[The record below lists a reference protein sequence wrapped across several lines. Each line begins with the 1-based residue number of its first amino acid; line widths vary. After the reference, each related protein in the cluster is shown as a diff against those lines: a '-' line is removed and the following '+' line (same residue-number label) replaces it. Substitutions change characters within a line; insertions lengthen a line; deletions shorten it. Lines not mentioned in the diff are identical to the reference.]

1 MTLKDFVYSLKKNG
15 FRMEIKEN
23 GTVKFYHYRY
33 NIMFYMYKKIVYIY
47 TRDNI
52 NFTGNEW
59 DLLLNCALEK
69 LYSIEKFKNF
79 LKFRTNNT
87 NMVIWN

>member
-1 MTLKDFVYSLKKNG
+1 MTLKDFVYSLKKAG

-23 GTVKFYHYRY
+23 GTVEFYHYRY
-33 NIMFYMYKKIVYIY
+33 NIMFYMYKKNVDIF

-59 DLLLNCALEK
+59 KLLLNCALEK
-69 LYSIEKFKNF
+69 LYSIEKFKDF
-79 LKFRTNNT
+79 LKFRTNNA